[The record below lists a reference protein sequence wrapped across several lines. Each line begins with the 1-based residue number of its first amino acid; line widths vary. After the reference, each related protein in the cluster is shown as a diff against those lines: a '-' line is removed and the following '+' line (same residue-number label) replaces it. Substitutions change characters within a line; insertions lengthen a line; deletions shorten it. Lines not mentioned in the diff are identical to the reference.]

1 MLYYNIKEIHNN
13 QTNKKGDFMKGLIK
27 AFLVIAIIAGG
38 LFSIKLTA
46 EIFSPNL
53 KKYYS
58 VDR

>member
-1 MLYYNIKEIHNN
+1 
-13 QTNKKGDFMKGLIK
+13 MKGLIK
-27 AFLVIAIIAGG
+27 AFLVMAIIVGG
-38 LFSIKLTA
+38 LFGVKLTA